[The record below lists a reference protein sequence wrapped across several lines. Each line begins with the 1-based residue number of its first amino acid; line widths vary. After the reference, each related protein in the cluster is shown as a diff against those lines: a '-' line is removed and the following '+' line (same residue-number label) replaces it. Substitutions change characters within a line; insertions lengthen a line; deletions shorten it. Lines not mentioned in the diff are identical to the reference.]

1 MRFYLITLLL
11 FTSHSKCLRS
21 NSFKEIRISMNF
33 SHIVLFS
40 NMDVSITAE
49 CRISALGMES
59 GEIDDAQL
67 SASSSFDMIS
77 VGPQNAR

>member
-1 MRFYLITLLL
+1 
-11 FTSHSKCLRS
+11 
-21 NSFKEIRISMNF
+21 
-33 SHIVLFS
+33 
-40 NMDVSITAE
+40 MDVSITAE

-77 VGPQNAR
+77 VGPQNARWELVMIDDNYNVLEYFSEIHQPIANS